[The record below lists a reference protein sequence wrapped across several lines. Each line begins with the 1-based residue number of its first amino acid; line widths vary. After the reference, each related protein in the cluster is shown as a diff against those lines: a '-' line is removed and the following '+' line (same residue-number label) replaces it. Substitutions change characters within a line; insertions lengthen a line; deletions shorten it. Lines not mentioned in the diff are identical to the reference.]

1 MIVTA
6 VVFGAAN
13 GRISEVTAAL
23 MSGAEDAVS
32 MTISLAGIMC
42 FWTGIMSV
50 AKGSGVTDII
60 AGALKPIIKFLFP
73 KLRDREAEDAVVM
86 NITANMLGMSNAATP
101 LGIKAVERL
110 SKLSGGKTATDD
122 MCMFVVIN
130 TASVQLIPSTVI
142 AMRQAA
148 GSAAPA
154 EIILPVWICSIAA
167 LSVGVL
173 CAKIFAAVRL

>member
-42 FWTGIMSV
+42 FWTG
-50 AKGSGVTDII
+50 II